1 MSYPAR
7 RIFRFLQI
15 GFKKKTRDECFSG
28 WVRDL
33 VPYEIWFRIQP
44 NILPFCRLQ
53 KIRVPYPPMGYMI
66 PRLLVETMQLML
78 FLRKNQRY
86 RIVGHNEITLTAN
99 SFLYIYRQS
108 WQSLSMFVEC
118 LPMCWNLNSS
128 IQDYRTSSLCLDLL
142 IPFLTISKHGWNW
155 WYHPSSAVPLFPGIN
170 PGAISQPEG
179 ASPCSKPVLLNGCLT
194 GISLTGVDLV
204 EDFFYLLID
213 ESFISRISP
222 EIGFNGWYGWLM
234 IVGDCP
240 ISSGLSS
247 CMNWESLFTNQYIVL
262 VVEWN
267 AREVETCLNAV
278 QVWSMTEQ
286 LG

>member
-1 MSYPAR
+1 MSVFP
-7 RIFRFLQI
+7 
-15 GFKKKTRDECFSG
+15 GGS
-28 WVRDL
+28 
-33 VPYEIWFRIQP
+33 EIWFLMRFGSGSNP
-44 NILPFCRLQ
+44 TFCHSAGC
-53 KIRVPYPPMGYMI
+53 KKSEFHIPPWVI
-66 PRLLVETMQLML
+66 CPRLLVETMQLML

-179 ASPCSKPVLLNGCLT
+179 ASPCS
-194 GISLTGVDLV
+194 
-204 EDFFYLLID
+204 
-213 ESFISRISP
+213 
-222 EIGFNGWYGWLM
+222 
-234 IVGDCP
+234 
-240 ISSGLSS
+240 
-247 CMNWESLFTNQYIVL
+247 
-262 VVEWN
+262 
-267 AREVETCLNAV
+267 TCVA
-278 QVWSMTEQ
+278 
-286 LG
+286 